1 MINRWVSYA
10 QLMRLDKPIGILLLL
25 WPTLWGLWIAA
36 EGAPSWHIL
45 FVFVLGVLLMRS
57 AGCIINDYADRDF
70 DGRVARTQARPLVS
84 GTVSSKEALILFAVL
99 VVAAFLL
106 VLTLDGFTIALS
118 VVALLLAIIY
128 PFTKRYIQI
137 PQVVLGAAFAWAI
150 PMAFAAIAG
159 EISLIAW
166 MLFVATLAW
175 AVAYDTF
182 YAMVDR
188 DDDLRIGVKSTAIL
202 FGTYDRFIVFVL
214 HGLVILLLFLVGQ
227 LIDAGMLYYIGIL
240 VAAALAIYQQWLVR
254 TREKA
259 RCFQAFL
266 NNNWFGL
273 VIFVGI
279 FLDFGFRQS

>member
-1 MINRWVSYA
+1 MTDRWTHYA
-10 QLMRLDKPIGILLLL
+10 RLMRLDKPIGILLLL

-36 EGAPSWHIL
+36 EGLPSWHIF
-45 FVFVLGVLLMRS
+45 FVFVFGVLLMRS

-70 DGRVARTQARPLVS
+70 DGHVERTQARPLVS
-84 GTVSSKEALILFAVL
+84 GAVSSKEALILFAVL
-99 VVAAFLL
+99 VIAAFLL
-106 VLTLDGFTIALS
+106 VLTLDYFTIALS
-118 VVALLLAIIY
+118 VVALLLAVIY
-128 PFTKRYIQI
+128 PFTKRYIQM

-150 PMAFAAIAG
+150 PMAFAAISG
-159 EISLIAW
+159 EIPMIAW
-166 MLFVATLAW
+166 LLFAATLLW

-202 FGTYDRFIVFVL
+202 FGSYDRFIVFIL
-214 HGLVILLLFLVGQ
+214 HSLVILLLLWVGR
-227 LIDAGMLYYIGIL
+227 LIEAGSFYYIGIL
-240 VAAALAIYQQWLVR
+240 IAAVFAVYQQWLVR
-254 TREKA
+254 ARDKA

-279 FLDFGFRQS
+279 FLDFGFRSS